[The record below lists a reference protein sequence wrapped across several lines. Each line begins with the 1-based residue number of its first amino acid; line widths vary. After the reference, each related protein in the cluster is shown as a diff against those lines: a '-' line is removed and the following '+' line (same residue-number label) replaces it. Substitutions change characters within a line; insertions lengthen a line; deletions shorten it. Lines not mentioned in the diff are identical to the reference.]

1 MLLRRCQRVQST
13 QETDVL
19 FILQE
24 ELVRLCELADSIGG
38 TAADMRERL
47 SLIIALHDEDAPG
60 GVPLPLSS

>member
-1 MLLRRCQRVQST
+1 
-13 QETDVL
+13 
-19 FILQE
+19 LQE